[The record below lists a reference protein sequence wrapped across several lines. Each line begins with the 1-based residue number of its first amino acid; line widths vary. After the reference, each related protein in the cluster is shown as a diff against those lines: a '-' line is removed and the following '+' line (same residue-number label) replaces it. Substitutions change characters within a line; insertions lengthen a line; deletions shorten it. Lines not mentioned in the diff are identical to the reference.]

1 MTRGGDIARVR
12 ARGVRVRGRVI
23 ELRVLDNATVACR
36 VGIVVPK
43 HSHTAV
49 ARNTVKRRIREIIRG
64 VWPLTKPGIE
74 ILVYALPAAYRA
86 TFDRLHDEIHSLWP
100 ISGQPG

>member
-12 ARGVRVRGRVI
+12 ARGIRVRGRVI
-23 ELRVLDNATVACR
+23 ELRVLENAAAAGR

-49 ARNTVKRRIREIIRG
+49 ARNTVKRRIREIIRD
-64 VWPLTKPGIE
+64 VWPLTKPGTE
-74 ILVYALPAAYRA
+74 ILVYALPSAYRA
-86 TFDRLHDEIHSLWP
+86 SFDRLHDEIRSLWP
-100 ISGQPG
+100 VTGQPA